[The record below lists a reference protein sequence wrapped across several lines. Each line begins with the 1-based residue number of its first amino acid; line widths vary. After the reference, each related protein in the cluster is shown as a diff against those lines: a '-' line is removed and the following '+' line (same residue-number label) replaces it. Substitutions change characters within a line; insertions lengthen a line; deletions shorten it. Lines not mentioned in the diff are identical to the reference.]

1 MKQFV
6 DINVF
11 LCIQAWSCCVEADSY
26 GRTGWLQVLQRD
38 GRVVKNIL
46 ANMEMD
52 WGFLRGEEASVRL
65 LGNK

>member
-1 MKQFV
+1 MFFSAFKP
-6 DINVF
+6 D
-11 LCIQAWSCCVEADSY
+11 LAMLKHSY
-26 GRTGWLQVLQRD
+26 GRTGWLQVLLRD

-52 WGFLRGEEASVRL
+52 WQFLRGEAGSVRL